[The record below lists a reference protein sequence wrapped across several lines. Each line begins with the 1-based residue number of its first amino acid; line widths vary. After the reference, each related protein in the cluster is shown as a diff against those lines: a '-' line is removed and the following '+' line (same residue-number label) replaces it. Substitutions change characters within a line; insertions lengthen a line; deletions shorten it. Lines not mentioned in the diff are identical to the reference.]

1 MAQYQFNDNLGGFTK
16 DAAITVGSLHPPD
29 GVAFRSTLSSSSVDM
44 FTSSPFFSNM
54 KPYHNWLLNNSG
66 NQKKKEKY
74 ENHGT
79 DYIIHIG
86 SYWGSYASL
95 GSGSGNHMIPASEKK
110 KWKK

>member
-1 MAQYQFNDNLGGFTK
+1 V
-16 DAAITVGSLHPPD
+16 AI
-29 GVAFRSTLSSSSVDM
+29 
-44 FTSSPFFSNM
+44 
-54 KPYHNWLLNNSG
+54 K
-66 NQKKKEKY
+66 KKKEKY

-110 KWKK
+110 NEKNKHSLQFEPWHLGPNR